1 MMMRRL
7 VLLTSLSLVLAAC
20 GKEEAAAP
28 EAAATTPP
36 ATAAAVTTPPSLPAP
51 PSVPVPPPPRVDGR
65 GFVLMDFGSGQVLA
79 ATNENERMEPA
90 SLTKLMTAYAVF
102 DALRAGKL
110 KLEDTALVSEHAWR
124 VGGAGTDGSTS
135 FMPIGSQVP
144 VDILLK
150 GMIIQS
156 GNDASIA
163 LAERVA
169 GTEEAFAQLMN
180 EYAKRLGMTGTNYEN
195 ATGLPSPNEY
205 TSPKDMSLLAQAL
218 VRDFPQYYHY
228 FSEREFTYNG
238 IKQHNR
244 NGLLA
249 RDPTVDGLKTGHTE
263 AAGYCLVTSAQR
275 NGMRVVAVIMGSP
288 SIKAREDGSA
298 ALLNYGFGFFESHR
312 FTGAGEP
319 LLTAKV
325 WKGQAKSV
333 QVATATDAS
342 LTVPRGQI
350 GNIKST
356 IEVPAALTAPLSRDR
371 EVGRLRL
378 SLDGKE
384 LGSWPVF
391 PTADVAEAGFF
402 GRLADSARMW
412 VE

>member
-1 MMMRRL
+1 MTRYAF
-7 VLLTSLSLVLAAC
+7 LTVLSLALVAC
-20 GKEEAAAP
+20 GNKDADAP
-28 EAAATTPP
+28 EAAAPAQ
-36 ATAAAVTTPPSLPAP
+36 ATAPQATVPALPAP
-51 PSVPVPPPPRVDGR
+51 PSIPVPPPPRVDGR
-65 GFVLMDFGSGQVLA
+65 GFVLMEFASGQVLA

-90 SLTKLMTAYAVF
+90 SLTKLMTAYVVF
-102 DALRAGKL
+102 DALRAGKVRL
-110 KLEDTALVSEHAWR
+110 DDPALVSEHAWR
-124 VGGAGTDGSTS
+124 TGGAGTDGSTS

-180 EYAKRLGMTGTNYEN
+180 EYAKRLGMSGTNYEN

-205 TSPKDMSLLAQAL
+205 TTPRDMGLLAQAL
-218 VRDFPQYYHY
+218 VRDFPQFYHY
-228 FSEREFTYNG
+228 FSEQEFTYNG

-249 RDPTVDGLKTGHTE
+249 RDPTVDGLKTGHTN

-275 NGMRVVAVIMGSP
+275 NGMRVVAVIMGAP

-312 FTGAGEP
+312 FSGAGEAVM
-319 LLTAKV
+319 TAKV
-325 WKGQAKSV
+325 WKGEAKSV
-333 QVATATDAS
+333 EVAPAS
-342 LTVPRGQI
+342 DIVLTVPRGQA
-350 GNIKST
+350 GNIMT
-356 IEVPAALTAPLSRDR
+356 TVDVPPSLVAPLARNR
-371 EVGRLRL
+371 EVGRLHL
-378 SLDGKE
+378 TLDGKE
-384 LGSWPVF
+384 LGTFPLFPV
-391 PTADVAEAGFF
+391 ADVPEAGFF

-412 VE
+412 LE